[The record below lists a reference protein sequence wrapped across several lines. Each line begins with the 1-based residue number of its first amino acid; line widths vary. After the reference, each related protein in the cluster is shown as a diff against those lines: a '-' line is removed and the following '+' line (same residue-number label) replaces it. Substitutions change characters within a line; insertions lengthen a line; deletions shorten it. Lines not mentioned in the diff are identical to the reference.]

1 VNDVRPDQPAS
12 GQPRRFPVL
21 DEEPPA
27 RPLWRRLLVPAG
39 VIVLAGAVTAAVIIW
54 PRSAPSSRQAAS
66 RQAQLTAAG
75 GHILAVAGLGSL
87 VLSDPAGRNVTKL
100 HGLGEVGPAIFPA
113 LDNRYFSLDNGQVLA
128 VSGHRPPA
136 MASTRV
142 QLWPSISEG
151 TSVSPFADH
160 DRQLVQLTL
169 PFTSLAT
176 SQAVSLISLATGQ
189 SMGFGRGHSVAGDP
203 KAVGVFISVARRG
216 PPAATATA
224 TNLSV
229 APDSKLWLR
238 DAGRPAV
245 LLATAANLDR
255 DLHLSPRLQV
265 EMTPYPSPSGNEVA
279 VTVQPQFGSNTSGIV
294 ILNRSGRVLS
304 TVATSAGPT
313 GGDSIAWSPSG
324 TALAFPQSGRV
335 KREAFPSS
343 TAAEYQSC
351 LWSPD
356 GQSII
361 CASGG
366 TGQQWVIATM
376 AAHNMTPI
384 HGPGAPVAWLP

>member
-1 VNDVRPDQPAS
+1 
-12 GQPRRFPVL
+12 
-21 DEEPPA
+21 
-27 RPLWRRLLVPAG
+27 
-39 VIVLAGAVTAAVIIW
+39 VLAGAVTAAVILW
-54 PRSAPSSRQAAS
+54 PRSAPASRQAAS

-100 HGLGEVGPAIFPA
+100 HGVGEVGPAIFPA

-128 VSGHRPPA
+128 ASGHRPPA

-142 QLWPSISEG
+142 QLWPGSSEG
-151 TSVSPFADH
+151 TSISPFADH

-169 PFTSLAT
+169 PFLSLANQ
-176 SQAVSLISLATGQ
+176 SAIALISLATGK
-189 SMGFGRGHSVAGDP
+189 SIRFGRGHTAAGDP
-203 KAVGVFISVARRG
+203 KAVGAFISVARPG

-245 LLATAANLDR
+245 LLATAADFDR
-255 DLHLSPRLQV
+255 DLHQSPRLQV
-265 EMTPYPSPSGNEVA
+265 ALTPYPSPSGNEVA
-279 VTVQPQFGSNTSGIV
+279 VTVQPQYASSTSGVV
-294 ILNRSGRVLS
+294 ILSRAGRVLG
-304 TVATSAGPT
+304 TIATSAGPT
-313 GGDSIAWSPSG
+313 GNDRVAWSPSG
-324 TALAFPQSGRV
+324 TALAFPAAGRG
-335 KREAFPSS
+335 KPALGIWTQGGQLRKTPFPAS
-343 TAAEYQSC
+343 TAAEYKYC

-356 GQSII
+356 GQSVL
-361 CASGG
+361 CASGDV
-366 TGQQWVIATM
+366 GQQWVIATM
-376 AAHNMTPI
+376 AAHKMTPI